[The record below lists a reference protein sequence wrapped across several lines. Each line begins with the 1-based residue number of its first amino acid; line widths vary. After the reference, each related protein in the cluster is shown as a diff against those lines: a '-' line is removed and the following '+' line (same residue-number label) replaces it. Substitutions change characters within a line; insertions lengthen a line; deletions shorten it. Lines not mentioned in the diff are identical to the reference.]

1 MISKRVYV
9 LISND
14 EKRKIRFQEKL
25 IEYLCENNKQTQNQ
39 NHKKRKLKQIYY
51 SKNLNEIFFSI
62 DDLQCF
68 HEGNKYIKE
77 YINKFCEDKKC
88 DLWIISS
95 KPNLY
100 DIETLI
106 KESHSK
112 FLNITG
118 VFFEEYVDAFK
129 EVGGEISKLSFD
141 ERIIVSNS
149 PNKINNEH
157 KIEEIIGD
165 EDYICQDF
173 ANMLLIRS
181 YFM

>member
-1 MISKRVYV
+1 MISKRMYV
-9 LISND
+9 LIGND

-25 IEYLCENNKQTQNQ
+25 IGYLCENNEQNQ
-39 NHKKRKLKQIYY
+39 KHEKRKLKEIYY

-62 DDLQCF
+62 DELQSV
-68 HEGNKYIKE
+68 HENNQDIKE
-77 YINKFCEDKKC
+77 YVNKFCEDRNC

-100 DIETLI
+100 DIEILI

-112 FLNITG
+112 FLNVTG
-118 VFFEEYVDAFK
+118 VFFEEDIDDFK
-129 EVGGEISKLSFD
+129 EVKKEMSKLSFD
-141 ERIIVSNS
+141 ERIVLTNS
-149 PNKINNEH
+149 VNKINNEH
-157 KIEEIIGD
+157 KIEEVIGN
-165 EDYICQDF
+165 EEYICQDF